1 MRLRIADVKTQRRF
15 AVLRADSAQGPTQGV
30 GGAAISPFLLKIA
43 LSFLLAG
50 VWVSSSTLLA
60 ERLGSKKAGLI
71 TNLPSNIVL
80 SLIFMALT
88 SGPTYAAQTTRG
100 IPIGMAIDTIFILAF
115 ILALR
120 WGLWL
125 ALAVSFLVWAASALT
140 FVLLLPP
147 LGTMSSLLFY
157 AAVLAICFLLA
168 DRPMAIRMVARK
180 PTTFSWGQVAI
191 RGLFA
196 GTVVAGAVT
205 VAQFA
210 PPYMTGIVATFPAV
224 LSTTLVIL
232 TLGQG
237 PAFARATGKILI
249 VTSSNII
256 VYAAVVG
263 ATFVPIGPWIGSAL
277 AFCASLAYIAV
288 LSKIVARIR

>member
-1 MRLRIADVKTQRRF
+1 M
-15 AVLRADSAQGPTQGV
+15 
-30 GGAAISPFLLKIA
+30 LKIA
-43 LSFLLAG
+43 LSFVLAG

-88 SGPTYAAQTTRG
+88 SGPAYAAQTTRG
-100 IPIGMAIDTIFILAF
+100 IPIGMAIDTLFVLAF

-120 WGLWL
+120 WGLGM
-125 ALAVSFLVWAASALT
+125 ALTLSLLVWAAAAFA

-147 LGTMSSLLFY
+147 LSTLSSLLFY
-157 AAVLAICFLLA
+157 LAILALCFLLA
-168 DRPMAIRMVARK
+168 DRGMAIRMVPRK
-180 PTTFSWGQVAI
+180 PSRFSWNQVAI

-210 PPYMTGIVATFPAV
+210 PPYMTGILATFPAV

-232 TLGQG
+232 TMGQG
-237 PAFARATGKILI
+237 RDFARATGKILI

-263 ATFVPIGPWIGSAL
+263 ATFEPLGPWLGSLL
-277 AFCASLAYIAV
+277 AFCASLAYIAI

>member
-1 MRLRIADVKTQRRF
+1 M
-15 AVLRADSAQGPTQGV
+15 
-30 GGAAISPFLLKIA
+30 
-43 LSFLLAG
+43 LAG
-50 VWVSSSTLLA
+50 VWVSSFTLLA

-88 SGPTYAAQTTRG
+88 SGPSYAAATTRG
-100 IPIGMAIDTIFILAF
+100 IPVGMAIDTLFLLAY

-120 WGLWL
+120 WSLAI
-125 ALAVSFLVWAASALT
+125 ALAMSFLVWAAAALA

-147 LGTMSSLLFY
+147 LGTLSSVLFY
-157 AAVLAICFLLA
+157 LAVVAGCFLLA
-168 DRPMAIRMVARK
+168 DRRIAIRMVPRK
-180 PTTFSWGQVAI
+180 PTRFSWKQVAI

-237 PAFARATGKILI
+237 RDFARATGKILI

-263 ATFVPIGPWIGSAL
+263 ATFVYMGPWLGSAL
-277 AFCASLAYIAV
+277 AFCASLAYIAI
-288 LSKIVARIR
+288 LSKVVAKIR

>member
-1 MRLRIADVKTQRRF
+1 M
-15 AVLRADSAQGPTQGV
+15 
-30 GGAAISPFLLKIA
+30 
-43 LSFLLAG
+43 LAG
-50 VWVSSSTLLA
+50 VWVSGATLFA

-88 SGPTYAAQTTRG
+88 SGPSYAAQTTRG
-100 IPIGMAIDTIFILAF
+100 IPIGMAIDTIFVLAF

-120 WGLWL
+120 WGLWA
-125 ALAVSFLVWAASALT
+125 ALAISFSVWATAAFI
-140 FVLLLPP
+140 FVQLLPP
-147 LGTMSSLLFY
+147 FGTLGSLLFY
-157 AAVLAICFLLA
+157 AAVLAICYVLA
-168 DRPMAIRMVARK
+168 DRRMAIRMVPRK
-180 PTTFSWGQVAI
+180 PTQFSWKQLAI

-237 PAFARATGKILI
+237 RDFARATGKILI

-263 ATFVPIGPWIGSAL
+263 ATFEHLGPWIGSAL
-277 AFCASLAYIAV
+277 AFCASLAYIAI
-288 LSKIVARIR
+288 LSRVVAKIR

>member
-1 MRLRIADVKTQRRF
+1 M
-15 AVLRADSAQGPTQGV
+15 
-30 GGAAISPFLLKIA
+30 
-43 LSFLLAG
+43 
-50 VWVSSSTLLA
+50 WVSSSTLLA
-60 ERLGSKKAGLI
+60 ERVGSKRAGLI

-88 SGPTYAAQTTRG
+88 SGPSYAAQTTRG
-100 IPIGMAIDTIFILAF
+100 IPIGMAIDTIFLLAF
-115 ILALR
+115 LLALR
-120 WGLWL
+120 WGLGAAIVL
-125 ALAVSFLVWAASALT
+125 SLAVWAVSAFT

-147 LGTMSSLLFY
+147 LGTLSSMLFY
-157 AAVLAICFLLA
+157 LVVLALCFLLA
-168 DRPMAIRMVARK
+168 DRVMAITMVPRK
-180 PTTFSWGQVAI
+180 PTLFSWKQVVI

-196 GTVVAGAVT
+196 GTVVAGTVT

-263 ATFVPIGPWIGSAL
+263 ATFVRFGPWLGSAL

-288 LSKIVARIR
+288 LSRAVARIR